1 MKKHPVILFVTDKFP
16 WPLDDG
22 GQIRTFQIL
31 KALAFRFRVV
41 LIAGSPQSL
50 ICEEAI
56 RKLGVEVVSCERRR
70 LPWMLPIHLV
80 RALFTKRP
88 YPLPKNFSRRIL
100 GEIRKRLHV
109 GESSA
114 IHFNHLDAAQ
124 YIDWLDLKGSG
135 VTAVFDT
142 HNVLSKM
149 YSRLVGST
157 ENALGKSYLWIQ
169 WKKMCRY
176 EHVLMQKMDCVVV
189 CSEAEKEILRDY
201 AVDSGLVVPNGVDT
215 KFFTPARREVRLV
228 QEPLNLI
235 FTGAMD
241 YLPNADGIRWFCRYV
256 LPKLDDLSL
265 CYKLTVVG
273 KNPPA
278 DLLEI
283 QNPGKIEFTG
293 RVDDV
298 RPYTRCAD
306 VFVVPLQVGGGTR
319 LKVLESLAMQI
330 PVVSTRLGAEGLHLD
345 DGVHLHLADDPN
357 SIAQAIAELASQPE
371 QSRETA
377 RVGRQKVLETYDWE
391 SVTAPLCEYY
401 GRVLAEN

>member
-1 MKKHPVILFVTDKFP
+1 VKKHPTILFVTDKFP

-22 GQIRTFQIL
+22 GQIRTYQIL
-31 KALAFRFRVV
+31 KTLSEHSRVILV
-41 LIAGSPQSL
+41 STCPTNPTF
-50 ICEEAI
+50 EDPI
-56 RKLGVEVVSCERRR
+56 RALGVEIVTVVSRR
-70 LPWMLPIHLV
+70 PPYFVYWF
-80 RALFTKRP
+80 LFKAVFTRRP
-88 YPLPKNFSRRIL
+88 HPLPKNFSRRIL
-100 GEIRKRLHV
+100 DEIKRRI
-109 GESSA
+109 ESENIRA
-114 IHFNHLDAAQ
+114 LHFNHLDAAQ

-157 ENALGKSYLWIQ
+157 ENALRKGYSWIQ

-176 EHVLMQKMDCVVV
+176 EHALMQKMDCVVV
-189 CSEAEKEILRDY
+189 CSEAEEEILRDY
-201 AVDSGLVVPNGVDT
+201 GVDSGLVVPNGVDT
-215 KFFTPARREVRLV
+215 KFFTPARREVRLD

-256 LPKLDDLSL
+256 LPKLDDLPL
-265 CYKLTVVG
+265 CYKFTVVG

-278 DLLEI
+278 DLLAI

-298 RPYTRCAD
+298 RPYTKCAD
-306 VFVVPLQVGGGTR
+306 IFVVPLQVGGGTR

-345 DGVHLHLADDPN
+345 DGVHLRLADDPN
-357 SIAQAIAELASQPE
+357 SIAQAIAELASQPDRG
-371 QSRETA
+371 REIA
-377 RVGRQKVLETYDWE
+377 RLGRQKVLETYDWE

-401 GRVLAEN
+401 GRVLAES

>member
-1 MKKHPVILFVTDKFP
+1 MKKHATILFVTDKFP

-41 LIAGSPQSL
+41 LIAGSPPSL

-56 RKLGVEVVSCERRR
+56 RELGVEVVSCERRR
-70 LPWMLPIHLV
+70 LSWSLPIHV
-80 RALFTKRP
+80 VVALFTKRP

-100 GEIRKRLHV
+100 GEIGKRLHL
-109 GESSA
+109 GELSA

-149 YSRLVGST
+149 YSRFVGST
-157 ENALGKSYLWIQ
+157 ENALRKGYSWIQ

-176 EHVLMQKMDCVVV
+176 EHALMQKMDCVVV
-189 CSEAEKEILRDY
+189 CSEAEQDILHDCGIN
-201 AVDSGLVVPNGVDT
+201 SGLVVPNGVDT
-215 KFFTPARREVRLV
+215 KFFTPARREVRLD
-228 QEPLNLI
+228 QEPLKLI

-241 YLPNADGIRWFCRYV
+241 YLPNAEGIRWFCRFV
-256 LPKLDDLSL
+256 LPRLDDLPL
-265 CYKLTVVG
+265 YYKFTVVG

-278 DLLEI
+278 DLLAI
-283 QNPGKIEFTG
+283 QSPGKIEFTG

-345 DGVHLHLADDPN
+345 DGVHLRLADDPN
-357 SIAQAIAELASQPE
+357 SIAQAIAELASQTE
-371 QSRETA
+371 QCREIA
-377 RVGRQKVLETYDWE
+377 RLGRQKVLETYDWE